1 MRTENLDYPIEPMKA
16 QRPIKV
22 EKEKK
27 KKAQKRYEDVE

>member
-1 MRTENLDYPIEPMKA
+1 MIALDYLIGPMKA

-27 KKAQKRYEDVE
+27 GVEKRYEDME